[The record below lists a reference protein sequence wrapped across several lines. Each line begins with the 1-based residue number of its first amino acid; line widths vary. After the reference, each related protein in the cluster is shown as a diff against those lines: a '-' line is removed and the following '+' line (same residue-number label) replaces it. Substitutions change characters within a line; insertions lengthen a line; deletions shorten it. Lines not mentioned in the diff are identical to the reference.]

1 MLDWSREWQMEFNVE
16 KCKVMH
22 SGGINRNYRCHM
34 DQKELE
40 VVDEEKHLG
49 VLITNDL
56 KASRNLI

>member
-1 MLDWSREWQMEFNVE
+1 MEFNVE

-22 SGGINRNYRCHM
+22 IGMNRNYRYHM

-40 VVDEEKHLG
+40 VVEEERTLIG

-56 KASRNLI
+56 KASQQCTVYSL